1 MNFPLARNNME
12 RHILIFATVAQIIG
26 FILTGKRVHFN
37 IINFTSNSKTMIVFC
52 FFSSFC
58 SQVIEFSFNNTVVE
72 PSKRI
77 ISFVFQLFTHI
88 HEKQQQ
94 SNRVKA
100 VICSILCEI
109 RISFNVTELLSNL
122 LMYNNVKHRA
132 DYYLHITQWK
142 R

>member
-1 MNFPLARNNME
+1 MPND
-12 RHILIFATVAQIIG
+12 
-26 FILTGKRVHFN
+26 
-37 IINFTSNSKTMIVFC
+37 
-52 FFSSFC
+52 
-58 SQVIEFSFNNTVVE
+58 TVVE

-88 HEKQQQ
+88 HENQQQ

-132 DYYLHITQWK
+132 DYYHHIT
-142 R
+142 